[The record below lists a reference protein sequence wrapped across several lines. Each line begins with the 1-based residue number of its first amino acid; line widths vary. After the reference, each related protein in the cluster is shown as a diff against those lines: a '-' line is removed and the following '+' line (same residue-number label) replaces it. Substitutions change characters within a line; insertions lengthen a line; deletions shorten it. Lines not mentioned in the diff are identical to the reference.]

1 MIAPLSRILARYIA
15 SALVTYGALAAP
27 DAAAVEPD
35 IAMALGIVLAAV
47 TEAAYVLAHRWGWS
61 K

>member
-1 MIAPLSRILARYIA
+1 MIAPLSRIIARYIA

-27 DAAAVEPD
+27 DAATVEPD
-35 IAMALGIVLAAV
+35 IAMALGIALAAV
-47 TEAAYVLAHRWGWS
+47 TEAAYALARRWGWS

>member
-15 SALVTYGALAAP
+15 SALVTYGAVAAP
-27 DAAAVEPD
+27 DAAVMEPD
-35 IAMALGIVLAAV
+35 IAVALGVGIASV
-47 TEAAYVLAHRWGWS
+47 TEAAYALARRLGWS

>member
-15 SALVTYGALAAP
+15 SALVTYGAFAAP
-27 DAAAVEPD
+27 DAAMIEPD
-35 IAMALGIVLAAV
+35 IAVALGAGIAAMTESAYALAR
-47 TEAAYVLAHRWGWS
+47 RWGWS